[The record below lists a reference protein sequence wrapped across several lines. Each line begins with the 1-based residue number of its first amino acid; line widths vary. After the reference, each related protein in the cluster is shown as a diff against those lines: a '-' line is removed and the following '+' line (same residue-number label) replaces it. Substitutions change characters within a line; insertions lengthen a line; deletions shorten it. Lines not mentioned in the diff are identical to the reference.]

1 FSILVYF
8 TWGITISFCSI
19 VDCKGPPPRRSLEI
33 LTGSW
38 PDETYPDG
46 TQAVYKCRPGYR
58 TLGNIIMVCKNGEW
72 VAIKTTSMHIS
83 LERPC
88 GHPGDTPF
96 GSFQLTVGN
105 EFEYGA
111 KVVYTCDEG
120 FQMIGETDFRE
131 CEADG
136 WSNDIPV
143 CEVVKCL
150 PVRDPKNGRLI
161 SSAKDPDQEY
171 SYGQAVHF
179 ECNAGFKLDG
189 PKEIHC
195 SENGF
200 WSAETPKCVEISC
213 KPPEVR
219 NGYALSNK
227 NIYRENERFQYKCN
241 QGFEYSAR
249 GDAVCTKVG
258 WSSEPSCEEVSCN
271 PPYIPNGIF
280 SPVRIKHRTGD
291 EIRYECKNG
300 FQPATHV
307 NTATCTSGGWSPPPR
322 CTLKPCDF
330 PQIKHGQLYDEGKY
344 RPYFPVAIGK
354 RFYYHCHHNFV
365 TPSRHHWEYIH
376 CTQEGWSPAKPCRRQ
391 CTFNYLENGQ
401 YPYYGRTY
409 IEGESVRVSCNSGY
423 SLPNGQTKL
432 TCTETG
438 WLPPPKCI
446 RVQTCS
452 EIEIEN
458 GFISESQVTYPLN
471 KQTQYKCKPGYVTA
485 DGKTSGLITCLQNG
499 WSEQPKCIKSCD
511 KPAFT
516 NARAKINRTWFKLN
530 DVLDYECDERYE
542 NKHKATTGSIVC
554 EYHGWSDTPTCYE
567 RECRLPTIDA
577 HLVPNPKLDSYKI
590 GDVVRFSCKPG
601 FTRVGP
607 DSVQCYHFEWSPNI
621 PTCKE
626 KVLSCGPPPQLNN
639 GEAKGIKKTEYEHS
653 EVVEYDCNPRFL
665 MKGISKIQCVDG
677 KWTTLPICVE
687 DESTCGD
694 IPELDDGYVQ
704 PSSPPYY
711 HGYSVEFNCTETF
724 TMVGHRSVTCRNG
737 SWTQLPQCVATD
749 QLKKCK
755 RPKIIIEGNIQHKNE
770 FKHNESIRYRCGEQ
784 YRHSVCVNG
793 RWDPALRCT
802 NVQIQ
807 LCPPPPQ
814 IPNAWNMTTT
824 VNYQDGEKVSVL
836 CQENYLIQG
845 KEEILCKNGKWKN
858 MPRCAEKIPC
868 SQPPHIEHGTV
879 YSSASSNEMEDTT
892 EPKVYAHGKK
902 LSYICEDGFR
912 ISEDNEITCYLGK
925 WSSPPQCVGL
935 PCGPPPSIDYAVVSP
950 NLNSYQYGE
959 EFTYKCS
966 EGFGID
972 GPEFTRCLGGK
983 WSQQPKCIK
992 TDCSGVPRFDNAVPI
1007 GREKDSYRSGEQLTY
1022 ECVADYQLD
1031 GPNTVTCIKRTWM
1044 GNITC
1049 KDISC
1054 VNPPTVENAKI
1065 TTRQKSR
1072 YPNGERVHYECNEPF
1087 DMFGEVE
1094 VVCLNGTWTEPPQC
1108 KDSKGKCKTPPPI
1121 ENGDITSFPLA
1132 VYAPYST
1139 VEYQCQNLY
1148 QLQGNRRIT
1157 CSNGQWSEPP
1167 KCLKPCVISEEIMEK
1182 YNITL
1187 KWRDRGKLYSRSGEE
1202 VEFTCKYGYH
1212 QATYN
1217 PFRTMCQDGKM
1228 IYPRCA

>member
-1 FSILVYF
+1 MRFPAEIIWLILWTV
-8 TWGITISFCSI
+8 C
-19 VDCKGPPPRRSLEI
+19 VAEDCKGPPPRRSLEI

-72 VAIKTTSMHIS
+72 VAVNPARVCQK
-83 LERPC
+83 RPC

-446 RVQTCS
+446 RVR
-452 EIEIEN
+452 
-458 GFISESQVTYPLN
+458 
-471 KQTQYKCKPGYVTA
+471 K
-485 DGKTSGLITCLQNG
+485 
-499 WSEQPKCIKSCD
+499 
-511 KPAFT
+511 
-516 NARAKINRTWFKLN
+516 
-530 DVLDYECDERYE
+530 
-542 NKHKATTGSIVC
+542 KAS
-554 EYHGWSDTPTCYE
+554 
-567 RECRLPTIDA
+567 
-577 HLVPNPKLDSYKI
+577 
-590 GDVVRFSCKPG
+590 
-601 FTRVGP
+601 
-607 DSVQCYHFEWSPNI
+607 
-621 PTCKE
+621 
-626 KVLSCGPPPQLNN
+626 
-639 GEAKGIKKTEYEHS
+639 
-653 EVVEYDCNPRFL
+653 L
-665 MKGISKIQCVDG
+665 MKRGQG
-677 KWTTLPICVE
+677 
-687 DESTCGD
+687 
-694 IPELDDGYVQ
+694 
-704 PSSPPYY
+704 SP
-711 HGYSVEFNCTETF
+711 
-724 TMVGHRSVTCRNG
+724 
-737 SWTQLPQCVATD
+737 
-749 QLKKCK
+749 
-755 RPKIIIEGNIQHKNE
+755 
-770 FKHNESIRYRCGEQ
+770 
-784 YRHSVCVNG
+784 
-793 RWDPALRCT
+793 
-802 NVQIQ
+802 
-807 LCPPPPQ
+807 
-814 IPNAWNMTTT
+814 
-824 VNYQDGEKVSVL
+824 
-836 CQENYLIQG
+836 
-845 KEEILCKNGKWKN
+845 
-858 MPRCAEKIPC
+858 
-868 SQPPHIEHGTV
+868 
-879 YSSASSNEMEDTT
+879 
-892 EPKVYAHGKK
+892 
-902 LSYICEDGFR
+902 
-912 ISEDNEITCYLGK
+912 
-925 WSSPPQCVGL
+925 
-935 PCGPPPSIDYAVVSP
+935 
-950 NLNSYQYGE
+950 
-959 EFTYKCS
+959 
-966 EGFGID
+966 
-972 GPEFTRCLGGK
+972 
-983 WSQQPKCIK
+983 
-992 TDCSGVPRFDNAVPI
+992 
-1007 GREKDSYRSGEQLTY
+1007 
-1022 ECVADYQLD
+1022 
-1031 GPNTVTCIKRTWM
+1031 
-1044 GNITC
+1044 
-1049 KDISC
+1049 
-1054 VNPPTVENAKI
+1054 
-1065 TTRQKSR
+1065 
-1072 YPNGERVHYECNEPF
+1072 
-1087 DMFGEVE
+1087 
-1094 VVCLNGTWTEPPQC
+1094 
-1108 KDSKGKCKTPPPI
+1108 
-1121 ENGDITSFPLA
+1121 
-1132 VYAPYST
+1132 
-1139 VEYQCQNLY
+1139 
-1148 QLQGNRRIT
+1148 
-1157 CSNGQWSEPP
+1157 
-1167 KCLKPCVISEEIMEK
+1167 
-1182 YNITL
+1182 
-1187 KWRDRGKLYSRSGEE
+1187 
-1202 VEFTCKYGYH
+1202 
-1212 QATYN
+1212 
-1217 PFRTMCQDGKM
+1217 
-1228 IYPRCA
+1228 